1 MACAA
6 ALANLEI
13 FETENVF
20 ERIDA
25 IASGH
30 RGHLRRISSHPRVD
44 EVRQIGSVAAI
55 ELKAEDHGYS
65 SNLRA
70 RLYKDFFDR
79 GVLLRPLGN
88 VVYILP
94 PYVITLEELDYIYG
108 VIEEALEKI

>member
-1 MACAA
+1 V
-6 ALANLEI
+6 E
-13 FETENVF
+13 
-20 ERIDA
+20 
-25 IASGH
+25 
-30 RGHLRRISSHPRVD
+30 

-55 ELKAEDHGYS
+55 ELKAQDHGYS

-70 RLYKDFFDR
+70 KLYKYFLDQ

-108 VIEEALEKI
+108 IIGEALEKI